1 MVEAFE
7 GNRHLTVYEF
17 LYCYKPA
24 EIHKSL
30 GFYQFLARDSGCR
43 MIESLPTFNRL
54 WKIEFFFISRFW
66 ASDPIEVG
74 RDAFPLYTG
83 AMGHLHSKS
92 MLFLI

>member
-1 MVEAFE
+1 
-7 GNRHLTVYEF
+7 
-17 LYCYKPA
+17 
-24 EIHKSL
+24 
-30 GFYQFLARDSGCR
+30 

-74 RDAFPLYTG
+74 RDAFPPYTG